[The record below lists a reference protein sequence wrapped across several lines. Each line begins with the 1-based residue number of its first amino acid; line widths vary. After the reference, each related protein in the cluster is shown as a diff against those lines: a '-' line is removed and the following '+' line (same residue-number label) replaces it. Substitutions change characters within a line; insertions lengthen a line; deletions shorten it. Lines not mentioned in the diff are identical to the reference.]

1 MFSGIQYYTGQL
13 FEMGRITTAAHEQ
26 GCKVGFDLA
35 HAVGNAPL
43 HLHEW
48 GCDFACWCTY
58 KYLNSGPGGTSS
70 SSLCFFYFLK
80 KYFIFTHRL
89 LLRII

>member
-13 FEMGRITTAAHEQ
+13 FEMGRITTAAHAQ

-43 HLHEW
+43 YLHDW

-58 KYLNSGPGGTSS
+58 KYLNSGPGGMFYFFFFFFFFFFIYISNKKKIY
-70 SSLCFFYFLK
+70 FFY
-80 KYFIFTHRL
+80 
-89 LLRII
+89 

>member
-1 MFSGIQYYTGQL
+1 MKTISN
-13 FEMGRITTAAHEQ
+13 AARAK

-43 HLHEW
+43 SLHDW

-58 KYLNSGPGGTSS
+58 KYLILDLEILAVHLYMSDMKMMKICLVG
-70 SSLCFFYFLK
+70 
-80 KYFIFTHRL
+80 
-89 LLRII
+89 